1 MSFGTHF
8 LAIAGFVYTGERITA
23 RIKQRFLSAILRQNI
38 GFFDGEGRDS
48 LVSNLMSDSDIIREG
63 ISQKLSLTI
72 SAIGTLIG
80 TLIVGFVLNAR
91 LTGIVIWSVIA
102 TFLLAAGAN
111 FVAITHGTKAN
122 DARTEFT
129 NIVEQSLHAI
139 KTVLALCAEK
149 DVLRQFSRCNES
161 AARSGFYLRSL
172 VGCVMGFAVA
182 IGYLSVALTF
192 WQGSHLMS
200 SATATFSQ
208 VVAIALLFKSA
219 AFSVLG
225 LGAHVEAFTR
235 TGISLGKILS
245 VIHRHPSA
253 YKYLE
258 ETIPDVRFDG
268 SIVFKDVR
276 FIYPTRSSTVI
287 LDKINLTI
295 ESSKLTTIV
304 GSSGSGKSSIVN
316 LLLGF
321 YPLVSGS
328 LHIGKQDIRSCQLD
342 MLRKLVRV
350 VPQDPILFECS
361 IHENVALG
369 LLEADRERLSQ
380 DQQRAMVKT
389 ACQIAEIHEF
399 ISKQQGGYEARV
411 GPRGENLSGGQRQ
424 RIALARALV
433 SNPPIL
439 ILDEAT
445 SALDIQTEA
454 KVLEN
459 LRQWQANHTIIN
471 ISHRLLAAKW
481 SDTVVVLKSGQVIEQ
496 GSYDS
501 LVNDGGY
508 GAYFRSLTVQDNPQ
522 LDFLHTARP
531 DTEHSSLHIDRMS
544 ISAMSFQ
551 KSVHTLTPL
560 VNQATKTESAKNV
573 RAEESIS
580 KSYRASRRVTAQFV
594 WSMCR
599 AEWIYIAVGAL
610 ASIIASLEEP
620 IAALLFAYAVVALS
634 SLEDSQGTVNGP
646 SIGLISW
653 IFLALGL
660 VQFLMFCI
668 QAFSFAHSAEQMV
681 MRVRTLVFRSFL
693 SRNVA
698 FYEEEQN
705 SVAKLIRIVF
715 DSSEAMTG
723 FSGAILGATLTG
735 SFTILAALS
744 LGCALG
750 WKLAL
755 VCGATIPLIVI
766 CGFWG
771 ISLVE
776 HLKLQ
781 IEEYHTASA
790 RIGSEAIAGIKTVAA
805 FGMEKDV
812 LIRYG
817 NSLSKATGKSLWSNL
832 KLSAIYAVTQAI
844 LYLCMA
850 LGFWYGSRLIFSGEY
865 TIFQVVVVY
874 SSIITSAY
882 SAGVIF
888 SFATDLGKAKSAA
901 LTITQNLEQS
911 VRKTEP
917 QPRQATVLGERLE
930 LQDVYFAYPSRPNH
944 YMLRSIN
951 LQASRGQ
958 HIAIVGESGSGKS
971 TLLSLLARFHE
982 QTLGRILLDGNPVS
996 DIDLESFRQQVA
1008 IVSQESVLFQGT
1020 IFENLTL
1027 GLSEFLPS
1035 DAQIQ
1040 KACTEAGVWDLIQ
1053 SLPEALHTQV
1063 GSRGTTLSGGQR
1075 QRLSLARALLR
1086 NAKVL
1091 LLDEITSAVDL
1102 QTESLILAALEKIG
1116 QDRIVISVSHR
1127 PEMNKRAD
1135 RIFVLR
1141 AGEICEEG
1149 NHESLI
1155 RQRGI
1160 YWAINGTSLPSGEE
1174 TRNQL
1179 DRI

>member
-8 LAIAGFVYTGERITA
+8 LAIAGFVYTGEHITT
-23 RIKQRFLSAILRQNI
+23 RVKQRFLSAILRQNI
-38 GFFDGEGRDS
+38 GFFDSEGRES
-48 LVSNLMSDSDIIREG
+48 LVSNLTSDSDIIREG
-63 ISQKLSLTI
+63 ISQKLSLTV

-80 TLIVGFVLNAR
+80 TLVVGFVLNAR

-111 FVAITHGTKAN
+111 FVAITHGTKEN
-122 DARTEFT
+122 EARMKST
-129 NIVEQSLHAI
+129 NIVEESLHAI

-149 DVLRQFSRCNES
+149 DILRQFSRCNKS
-161 AARSGFYLRSL
+161 AVRSGFYLRSL

-182 IGYLSVALTF
+182 LGYLSVALTF

-200 SATATFSQ
+200 SAAATFSQ

-235 TGISLGKILS
+235 TGISLSKILS

-253 YKYLE
+253 HEVLEE
-258 ETIPDVRFDG
+258 ETIPDATFNG
-268 SIVFKDVR
+268 SIVFKDAC
-276 FIYPTRSSTVI
+276 FIYPTRSSAVI
-287 LDKINLTI
+287 LDKINLII
-295 ESSKLTTIV
+295 ERSKLTTLV
-304 GSSGSGKSSIVN
+304 GASGSGKSSIVN

-328 LHIGKQDIRSCQLD
+328 LHIGKQDIRSCQPNV
-342 MLRKLVRV
+342 LRKLIRI

-369 LLEADRERLSQ
+369 LSEVDRERLSQ
-380 DQQRAMVKT
+380 DQQQVMVKT
-389 ACQIAEIHEF
+389 ACQIAEIDEF
-399 ISKQQGGYEARV
+399 ISQQQGGYEARV

-445 SALDIQTEA
+445 SALDIHTEA
-454 KVLEN
+454 KVLDN
-459 LRQWQANHTIIN
+459 LRQWQANHTVIN

-501 LVNDGGY
+501 LVNSSSY

-522 LDFLHTARP
+522 LDFLHTTRP
-531 DTEHSSLHIDRMS
+531 DTEHSSLHMDGMS
-544 ISAMSFQ
+544 ISAVSFQ

-560 VNQATKTESAKNV
+560 VNQVTEAGSVKNV
-573 RAEESIS
+573 RCEESIN
-580 KSYRASRRVTAQFV
+580 KSCRASTRGTAKFV

-599 AEWIYIAVGAL
+599 AEWAYIAVGAL
-610 ASIIASLEEP
+610 ASIVAGLEEP
-620 IAALLFAYAVVALS
+620 IAALLFAYAVVALNS
-634 SLEDSQGTVNGP
+634 IEDSQSTANEP

-660 VQFLMFCI
+660 VQCLMFCI
-668 QAFSFAHSAEQMV
+668 QAFSFAHSAEKMV
-681 MRVRTLVFRSFL
+681 MRVRNLVFKNFL

-698 FYEEEQN
+698 FHEEEQN
-705 SVAKLIRIVF
+705 SVAKLVRIVF
-715 DSSEAMTG
+715 GSSEAMTG
-723 FSGAILGATLTG
+723 FSGAILGAVLTG

-744 LGCALG
+744 LGCAFG

-766 CGFWG
+766 CGFWS

-790 RIGSEAIAGIKTVAA
+790 KIGSEAVAGIKTVVA

-817 NSLSKATGKSLWSNL
+817 NSLSKATRKSLWSNL

-850 LGFWYGSRLIFSGEY
+850 LGFWYGSSLIFSGEY

-882 SAGVIF
+882 SAGVVF
-888 SFATDLGKAKSAA
+888 SFATDLGKAKSAT

-911 VRKTEP
+911 VKKAAP
-917 QPRQATVLGERLE
+917 QPYQKTVLGERLE
-930 LQDVYFAYPSRPNH
+930 MQNVYFAYPSRPDRH
-944 YMLRSIN
+944 MLQGIN
-951 LQASRGQ
+951 LQTSKGQ
-958 HIAIVGESGSGKS
+958 HVAIVGESGSGKS

-982 QTLGRILLDGNPVS
+982 QTLGKVLLDGNPIS
-996 DIDLESFRQQVA
+996 DIDLEDFRRQVA
-1008 IVSQESVLFQGT
+1008 IVSQESVLFDGT
-1020 IFENLTL
+1020 ILENLTL
-1027 GLSEFLPS
+1027 GLSDNLPS
-1035 DAQIQ
+1035 DAQVQ
-1040 KACTEAGVWDLIQ
+1040 KACVEAGVWDLIR
-1053 SLPEALHTQV
+1053 SLPESLHTQV

-1116 QDRIVISVSHR
+1116 KDRIIISVSHR

-1135 RIFVLR
+1135 RIFVLC
-1141 AGEICEEG
+1141 AGQICEEG

-1160 YWAINGTSLPSGEE
+1160 YWTINGTSLSHAS
-1174 TRNQL
+1174 NQPN
-1179 DRI
+1179 RV